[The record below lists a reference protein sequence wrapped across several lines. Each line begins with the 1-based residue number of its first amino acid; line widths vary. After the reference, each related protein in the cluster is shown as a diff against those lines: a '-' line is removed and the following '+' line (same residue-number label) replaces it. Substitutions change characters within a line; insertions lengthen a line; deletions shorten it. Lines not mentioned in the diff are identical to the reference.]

1 MSSAQAR
8 RVRLTGVQLKQKFLS
23 DYANADII
31 KPDLDLSI
39 VEKNTISTFVLK
51 AGTNWQFR
59 LGRFEELDR
68 IGYNLIEDGK
78 TVVYKSNDRVSELFY
93 NGLMFRKYA
102 FPETVFIC
110 RDELSWVLFNSEEII
125 QYIVSNIRVRILKT
139 GRIKVDLMDQTT
151 EKYKAIFTLEYRSES
166 HKKSFVFGAH
176 GGGVGRRLYHI
187 LKNNCDYDLLDV
199 FINFSK

>member
-78 TVVYKSNDRVSELFY
+78 TVIYKSNDRVSELFY